1 MFVGSLLYR
10 SAVIGGGVLL
20 FQLAAQP
27 RLVAQ
32 DSAASAPPRLNSVV
46 PASSRALDL
55 AITLRAST
63 LGLGGE
69 LSKLIGGHMAIRA
82 GANMLNYN
90 RAQAVSGVDYAAQL
104 SFKNYTGLIDLFP
117 SYQGSFHFT
126 GGIVGST
133 NAVNATGVPTSSGTI
148 DLAGTTYTSAQVGVL
163 TGKLSFPS
171 TGGYAGIGWG
181 SPARRGGRVRLVLD
195 LGAVIGSPTLDL
207 HASQESSNPQLAAS
221 VAAQRDKTQSDI
233 SRYAKAWPVVSTGL
247 SVHF

>member
-1 MFVGSLLYR
+1 MFGSSLFYR
-10 SAVIGGGVLL
+10 MVLIIGGLVLV
-20 FQLAAQP
+20 QLSFP
-27 RLVAQ
+27 LPLVAQ
-32 DSAASAPPRLNSVV
+32 DSVASLTPRSNTAAAS
-46 PASSRALDL
+46 SSHGLDL

-69 LSKLIGGHMAIRA
+69 LSKLVGGHIAIRI
-82 GANMLNYN
+82 GANVLNYN
-90 RAQAVSGVDYAAQL
+90 RAQTVSGVDYASQL
-104 SFKNYTGLIDLFP
+104 NFENFTGLVDLLP
-117 SYQGSFHFT
+117 SSQGSFHLT

-133 NAVNATGVPTSSGTI
+133 NAVNATGAPSSGGTI
-148 DLAGTTYTSAQVGVL
+148 NLDGTQYTSAQLGVL